1 MAKSI
6 FLAAPSNASDAL
18 FRAWGKALSDAMTE
32 VGFTKTADT
41 GQIDW
46 SSVLAPAAISTYQG
60 YEIRAF
66 SDSLQATNPVY
77 LKIEYGSSSPSAGIP
92 GIRYTIGKATDG
104 AGELVGEYYSFVS
117 GVYNAASATLYY
129 CVVSGDTDRIQLSM
143 FVGTTNPLMLSIE
156 RLKDSSGNNID
167 DGVDIFWTSCI
178 AGSASNRTY
187 PYQFFWPLKG
197 IQYPYTVAAGLCSS
211 VPYSGS
217 ASYAGNVGLFPIFP
231 AVGYNSNPDL
241 GILIYDSATINSLGS
256 IMTVELYGDNHD
268 YLITGATSTT
278 AFNGSALTSWA
289 LAMRCE

>member
-104 AGELVGEYYSFVS
+104 AGELVGEMSADRIISAS
-117 GVYNAASATLYY
+117 GASATTYTTY
-129 CVVSGDTDRIQLSM
+129 VSGSTDRLS
-143 FVGTTNPLMLSIE
+143 FCIFRNYTYNAIFIIE
-156 RLKDSSGNNID
+156 RTKNSSGANTSVGIDIVHSSKNSSGNPETYQQFLPKS
-167 DGVDIFWTSCI
+167 GL
-178 AGSASNRTY
+178 RY
-187 PYQFFWPLKG
+187 PYSNYVGCCCAF
-197 IQYPYTVAAGLCSS
+197 PYNPTTAVYGDTI
-211 VPYSGS
+211 
-217 ASYAGNVGLFPIFP
+217 GLFPIFTLIGGAQFP
-231 AVGYNSNPDL
+231 NLGGLVYFSGDIAANTDL
-241 GILIYDSATINSLGS
+241 SITI
-256 IMTVELYGDNHD
+256 
-268 YLITGATSTT
+268 
-278 AFNGSALTSWA
+278 FGSAHTYKTTGTSLSA
-289 LAMRCE
+289 INGNAAVKSIAMRYE